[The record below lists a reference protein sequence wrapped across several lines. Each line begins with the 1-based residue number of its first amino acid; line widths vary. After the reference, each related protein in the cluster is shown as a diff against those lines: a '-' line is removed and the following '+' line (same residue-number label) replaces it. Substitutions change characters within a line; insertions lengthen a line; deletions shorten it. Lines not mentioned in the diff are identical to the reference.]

1 MRRQKMKQKK
11 SKRKPDSVRR
21 FINCFPA
28 CLIILAFTLPV
39 LAAEGPGEKLAGGIE
54 KTATGWTEVPKEMAE
69 TTEETNVVEGVTV
82 GTVKGTGKAVVE
94 TAEGVVESATFFI
107 PDAAPAE

>member
-1 MRRQKMKQKK
+1 MRRQKMKQKR
-11 SKRKPDSVRR
+11 SKRKPESIRR

-28 CLIILAFTLPV
+28 CLIILAFTLPA